1 MMDEVEDDPIIEE
14 APSERDDIEE
24 YADDIIAP
32 GDEADA
38 EEAMLARK
46 EASNLAKLARQ
57 YANRMQFAAATAV
70 GLARDVE
77 AACTTARDVAQRT
90 AHLAKTAIGK
100 KRKHEEREDARKA
113 ASMEIESN
121 HVKIEQDQMEEVNL
135 EGSAHV
141 ILVSTEKAY
150 AEKAG
155 VACKE
160 AAKLAGMAYQYA
172 HILMFTAEEA
182 MGLFKDLQANCT
194 EANGVTHR
202 SACTAKR
209 GLRKKQKQVKQG
221 KGRKKQMSPLQ
232 EETRERSKNGT
243 RKRRKD
249 AVAASSNSSTGSST
263 QKQQQYR
270 RHARPLDYPL
280 PLSLVTSSLKRSLPT
295 WKRKK

>member
-1 MMDEVEDDPIIEE
+1 MEDDPIIEE
-14 APSERDDIEE
+14 PPSERDEIEE
-24 YADDIIAP
+24 YTDDIIAP
-32 GDEADA
+32 RDEADV

-46 EASNLAKLARQ
+46 KAADLTELARL

-70 GLARDVE
+70 GLARDV
-77 AACTTARDVAQRT
+77 AAAYTTVRDVTLRT
-90 AHLAKTAIGK
+90 ADVAKTAIRQ
-100 KRKHEEREDARKA
+100 KRQHEEREDARKA
-113 ASMEIESN
+113 ASIEIESD
-121 HVKIEQDQMEEVNL
+121 HVKIEEDQMEAVNL

-182 MGLFKDLQANCT
+182 MGLFKDLQARCT

-270 RHARPLDYPL
+270 RPARPLDYPL
-280 PLSLVTSSLKRSLPT
+280 PLSVVTSSLNQSLPT
-295 WKRKK
+295 WKHKK